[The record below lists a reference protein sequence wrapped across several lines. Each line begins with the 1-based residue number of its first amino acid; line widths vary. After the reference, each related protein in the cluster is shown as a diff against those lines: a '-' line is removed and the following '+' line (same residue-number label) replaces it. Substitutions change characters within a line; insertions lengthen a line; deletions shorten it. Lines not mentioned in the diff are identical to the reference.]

1 MPEFKQSIIL
11 SGATASGKSKFAI
24 KLAQKYNGEIINAD
38 ALQIYRDLPILSAQ
52 PDLKDQQ
59 LIKHH
64 LYGFLAINDYFSV
77 VKWLELVDN
86 KMNEI
91 FANNKT
97 PIIVGGSGMYITK
110 LIDGINEIP
119 NISNKTKEIAQND
132 LKKYGLASIIQ
143 KSQCPNI
150 KDTQRALRAYEVLIQ
165 TNKPISY
172 WQNLEK
178 KIIQPQVKFTH
189 YNLNLSRDI
198 LYKSCNDRFLEII
211 KNGAIEEVKTIK
223 DQVKNSDK
231 IFNTIGYFEICRYL
245 NNEINFEEMVEL
257 SCKKTRNYAKRQLT
271 WFRNQLQQN
280 SKRHIRIDFSR

>member
-1 MPEFKQSIIL
+1 MPQFKKSIIL

-64 LYGFLAINDYFSV
+64 LYSFLAINDYFSV

-143 KSQCPNI
+143 KSQCLNI
-150 KDTQRALRAYEVLIQ
+150 KDTQRALRASEVLSQ

-178 KIIQPQVKFTH
+178 KIIQPHVKFTH

-211 KNGAIEEVKTIK
+211 KNGAIEEVKIIK
-223 DQVKNSDK
+223 NQVKNNDK
-231 IFNTIGYFEICRYL
+231 ISNTIGYFEICRCL
-245 NNEINFEEMVEL
+245 DNDINYEEMVEL
-257 SCKKTRNYAKRQLT
+257 SCQKTRNYAKRQLT

-280 SKRHIRIDFSR
+280 SKRHIRIDC